1 MTDSR
6 VDLRRFHHVTIA
18 VEDLA
23 LAVAD
28 WTERLGW
35 QPSAAS
41 ADRARFPLED
51 AYVEL
56 ISAGSGGFAPGVVAV
71 SVAVDNVA
79 EVSDRLRAAGVSL
92 STSADG
98 STRVDPSA
106 ATGVPLELRSEEGP
120 IDAPPSGTQ
129 SGPYRRIN
137 HVVVAVADDGLA
149 LGTWSSLFGA
159 WPAQATAGGEVAHH
173 VPVGIAWF
181 GLTSGGTD
189 PTALARFVER
199 RGEGVYALAIV
210 VEDHPGTI
218 RALEQRGARI
228 LGSAGDGQT
237 FVHPATT
244 HGILLD
250 LVPERHPSRV
260 G

>member
-1 MTDSR
+1 MKRAIRTTLGHRKAQRGNAQEKRELKLMTDSR

-56 ISAGSGGFAPGVVAV
+56 ISAGSGGFAPGVVSV

-79 EVSDRLRAAGVSL
+79 EVTDRLRAAGVSL

-106 ATGVPLELRSEEGP
+106 ATGVPLELHAEEGP
-120 IDAPPSGTQ
+120 IDTPPAGGQ

-137 HVVVAVADDGLA
+137 HVVGND
-149 LGTWSSLFGA
+149 
-159 WPAQATAGGEVAHH
+159 
-173 VPVGIAWF
+173 
-181 GLTSGGTD
+181 
-189 PTALARFVER
+189 AR
-199 RGEGVYALAIV
+199 LV
-210 VEDHPGTI
+210 VMISD
-218 RALEQRGARI
+218 AA
-228 LGSAGDGQT
+228 
-237 FVHPATT
+237 
-244 HGILLD
+244 
-250 LVPERHPSRV
+250 
-260 G
+260 